1 MNTMGMTDAIV
12 SVLKNWKNFRGRAC
26 RSEFWY
32 FTLAVCLIA
41 VVISIIEI
49 SIGIVDLDSSDP
61 QQGILSNIFFLM
73 IMIPSLSVTSRRLQD
88 RGFSGWW
95 QLSYFVVVGI
105 FIIPIICMLPAKE
118 NENKWGA
125 DPLFEK

>member
-1 MNTMGMTDAIV
+1 MGMTDAIV

-32 FTLAVCLIA
+32 FTLAVFLIA
-41 VVISIIEI
+41 VAISIIEI

-118 NENKWGA
+118 NENKWGT